1 MNAYSM
7 DLRLRVLS
15 AVDAGMPRRKVAQT
29 FGVSLS
35 TIERLVRARRE
46 QGHVTPKSRPGL
58 ARHIGPAQHA
68 DLEVLLRAQPDATL
82 EAHVLTWH
90 QEHGRRVSA
99 STLCR
104 ALQRAGWTRK
114 KSKCAPARETSG
126 GG

>member
-1 MNAYSM
+1 MNAYSI

-15 AVDAGMPRRKVAQT
+15 AVDASTARREVAQT

-68 DLEVLLRAQPDATL
+68 DLEALLRAQPDATL
-82 EAHVLTWH
+82 EAHALTWE
-90 QEHGRRVSA
+90 QHGRRVSA

-114 KSKCAPARETSG
+114 KSRCAPARETSG
-126 GG
+126 CG